1 MSARDAQRSDHQFQL
16 LGARRFVPF
25 FITQFLG
32 AFNDNVF
39 KNSLFI
45 LIAFQSIYA
54 GASSSHY
61 IINLASI
68 LFILPFLLFSAIAGQ
83 IADRLEKSALIRR
96 IKMAEICIMLFA
108 AVGFYLESVPLLLAA
123 LFLMGS
129 QSSLFGPI
137 KYSIIPQHLG
147 KNELVGG
154 NALVESGTFIAIL
167 LGTMLGGLLIGSASG
182 PKVLVPCTIV
192 ALAALGLASSTRIPV
207 APAVDPEL
215 KVRWNP
221 LTETFRNLNSLRE
234 NKTIFY
240 AVLGIS
246 WFWFLGATY
255 ITQLPNFTH
264 LSLHANEQVVTL
276 FLGLFCIGIGTG
288 SLLCERLSNRTIEL
302 GLVPVGSIGLT
313 LFGADV
319 FLATTTPAVA
329 GPVGL
334 QTFVLAPENWRLI
347 LDFFLI
353 GMFGGIYI
361 VPLYALIQ
369 ARSNLK
375 RRSRVIAGNNILNAI
390 LIIAS
395 ALYAISLLKTGLTIP
410 QLFLVTAALNACVAI
425 YIYTLIPEFF
435 IRFIA
440 WILVHLVYRVK
451 KIDLDNV
458 PDKGGVVIASNHV
471 SLMDALVIGGCIRRP
486 IRFVMSHKIF
496 NTPALRPIFRAAN
509 VIPIASKKEDAALFE
524 QAFEQIAQ
532 ELRAGNVVGIF
543 PEGKLTSN
551 GKTDTF
557 KPGIDRILAE
567 TPVPVIPVALDGLWG
582 SYFSNRRGKPMK
594 GLPRKLWRKIKLTI
608 GSPIDANAVSADI
621 LQRQVTALL
630 ADH

>member
-1 MSARDAQRSDHQFQL
+1 MSVRDAQRSDHQFQL

-39 KNSLFI
+39 KNALFI

-54 GASSSHY
+54 GSSNSHY

-83 IADRLEKSALIRR
+83 VADRLEKSTLIRR

-108 AVGFYLESVPLLLAA
+108 AVGFYLENVPLLLAA

-137 KYSIIPQHLG
+137 KYSIIPQHL
-147 KNELVGG
+147 KKEELVGG

-167 LGTMLGGLLIGSASG
+167 LGTMLGGLLIGTSSG
-182 PKVLVPCTIV
+182 AKILVPCTIV

-221 LTETFRNLNSLRE
+221 LVETFRNLRGLRD

-302 GLVPVGSIGLT
+302 GLVPIGSIGIT
-313 LFGADV
+313 IFSADV

-334 QTFVLAPENWRLI
+334 QTFIQAPENWRLI

-353 GMFGGIYI
+353 GTFGGIYI

-390 LIIAS
+390 LIIFS

-440 WILVHLVYRVK
+440 WILVHLVYRVRK
-451 KIDLDNV
+451 VNLENV
-458 PDKGGVVIASNHV
+458 PDRGGVVIASNHV

-496 NTPALRPIFRAAN
+496 NTPLLRPVFKAAN
-509 VIPIASKKEDAALFE
+509 VIPIASKKEDAELFE
-524 QAFEQIAQ
+524 QAFEQISL

-543 PEGKLTSN
+543 PEGKLTPN
-551 GKTDTF
+551 GKTATF

-594 GLPRKLWRKIKLTI
+594 GLPRKLWRKIKITI
-608 GSPIDANAVSADI
+608 GDPIDANAVSADI
-621 LQRQVTALL
+621 LQRQIVALL
-630 ADH
+630 AR